1 MPRPRNNIDRPLLI
15 SVIVLV
21 FVGFLIFSSAS
32 LGLLARDG
40 ATFTSVALGQ
50 IFFGIIGGSIGLLFA
65 TRIHYR
71 IYRKY
76 APYILLISIGVTLL
90 VFIPG
95 IGFSYGG
102 ATRWIDLGFT
112 TLQPAELLKLGFVI
126 YLASF
131 LSSLREKLH
140 TWKRGVLPFVGLLGL
155 LSLLLL
161 LQPDTG
167 TMLVIFSTGIAMFIA
182 AGARIRDIAGLG
194 VLFIGAFAVLA
205 SMRPYVMERLLT
217 FFNPALDPLGSSYQI
232 QQSLIAIGSGKIF
245 GRGFGQSVQKF
256 DYLPEPIG
264 DSIFAVFAEEFG
276 FIGVAFLISLFLFF
290 TLRGLKIASHAPDK
304 FGGLIVVG
312 IVILITSQSF
322 INIGSLIG
330 ILPLTGLPLLF
341 VSHGGSAL
349 FFALVGVGII
359 LNVSRYS
366 TGRKITF

>member
-1 MPRPRNNIDRPLLI
+1 MLRPRNSTDRTFLI

-32 LGLLARDG
+32 LGLLARNG

-50 IFFGIIGGSIGLLFA
+50 IFLGIIGGFIGLLFA

-71 IYRKY
+71 IYRRY
-76 APYILLISIGVTLL
+76 APYIFLISLGITLL
-90 VFIPG
+90 VFVPG

-102 ATRWIDLGFT
+102 ATRWINIGFT
-112 TLQPAELLKLGFVI
+112 TFQPAELLKLGFVI

-131 LSSLREKLH
+131 LSSLKEKLYS
-140 TWKRGVLPFVGLLGL
+140 WKQGILPFVGLL
-155 LSLLLL
+155 SLPSIILL

-167 TMLVIFSTGIAMFIA
+167 TVLVIFSTALAMFVA
-182 AGARIRDIAGLG
+182 AGARVRDIVGLG
-194 VLFIGAFAVLA
+194 VLSVGAFAVVA
-205 SMRPYVMERLLT
+205 SVRPYVMDRLLT
-217 FFNPALDPLGSSYQI
+217 FLNPALDPLGSGYQI
-232 QQSLIAIGSGKIF
+232 QQALIAIGSGQMF

-256 DYLPEPIG
+256 NYLPEPIG

-276 FIGVAFLISLFLFF
+276 FIGVTFLISLFIFF
-290 TLRGLKIASHAPDK
+290 TLRGMRIASRAPDK

-322 INIGSLIG
+322 INIGSLVG
-330 ILPLTGLPLLF
+330 IFPLTGLPLLF

-349 FFALVGVGII
+349 FLALIGVGII
-359 LNVSRYS
+359 LNVSRYA
-366 TGRKITF
+366 TKNKISS